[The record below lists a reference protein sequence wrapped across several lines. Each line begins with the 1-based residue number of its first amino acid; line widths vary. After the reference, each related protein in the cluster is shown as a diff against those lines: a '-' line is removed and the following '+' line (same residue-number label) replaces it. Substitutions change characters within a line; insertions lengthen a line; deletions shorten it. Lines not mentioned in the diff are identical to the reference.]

1 MSFST
6 LPLLQ
11 RQRISKIHKAT
22 INAFRGDSCFLCVC
36 VFFFRE
42 LMFNTSVHHL

>member
-22 INAFRGDSCFLCVC
+22 INAFRGDSCFLRVC
-36 VFFFRE
+36 LFFVNSC
-42 LMFNTSVHHL
+42 LILQYTIL